1 MIDTPALRQ
10 AILHVESTPANILC
24 EDCRVAAPSHDLQP
38 NSRLQTESPFVQYG
52 SARFARC
59 SIFEEIPA
67 INTKDD
73 AMPLMT
79 TKPMFDLAYDG
90 GFAVGA
96 FNVNNMEITQSIV
109 DACAAEKSPLILQ
122 ISKGARKYAKM
133 NYLRHI
139 ILAAVEE
146 YPELPIAIHLDHGD
160 TVDLVD
166 TCIKDGFTSV
176 MIDGSH
182 HPYEENIHV
191 TAEAVKHA
199 HATGVVVEAELG
211 MLGGIEEDVV
221 GLDAE
226 EYEKNVEKF
235 LTDPEQA
242 KDFYKQTGIDS
253 LAVAIGTSH
262 GAFKFKH
269 EAKLAFNR
277 IEQIMKTCPGL
288 PLVMHG
294 SSSVP
299 QEFIDL
305 VNKYGGKMPNAKG
318 VPEDQISMA
327 VQKYGVCKVNID
339 TDLRLAMTAKIR
351 EVFVTKPAEF
361 DPRNYLGPAREAI
374 TQMVQRKLHVLN
386 SAGKAPEIIKHW
398 EKLGKPEPKFY
409 TKGKVA

>member
-1 MIDTPALRQ
+1 
-10 AILHVESTPANILC
+10 
-24 EDCRVAAPSHDLQP
+24 
-38 NSRLQTESPFVQYG
+38 
-52 SARFARC
+52 
-59 SIFEEIPA
+59 
-67 INTKDD
+67 
-73 AMPLMT
+73 MT

-90 GFAVGA
+90 GFAIGA
-96 FNVNNMEITQSIV
+96 FNVNNMELAQSIIA
-109 DACAAEKSPLILQ
+109 ACVKESSPCILQ
-122 ISKGARKYAKM
+122 ISKGARKYADIV
-133 NYLRHI
+133 YLKAI
-139 ILAAVEE
+139 IDAGVKQN
-146 YPELPIAIHLDHGD
+146 PGLPIAVHCDHGD
-160 TVDLVD
+160 TIELID
-166 TCIKDGFTSV
+166 TCINDGYTSV

-182 HPYEENIHV
+182 HEYDHNV
-191 TAEAVKHA
+191 KLTAEAVKHA
-199 HATGVVVEAELG
+199 HAAGVTVEAELG

-221 GLDAE
+221 GMDAH

-235 LTDPEQA
+235 LTDPKQA
-242 KDFYKQTGIDS
+242 RDFWDKTKCDS

-269 EAKLAFNR
+269 EAKLAFDR

-305 VNKYGGKMPNAKG
+305 VNKYGGNMPNAKG
-318 VPEDQISMA
+318 VPEDQIAMA

-351 EVFVTKPAEF
+351 EVFATKAAEF

-386 SAGKAPEIIKHW
+386 SAGKAEAIIKHW
-398 EKLGKPEPKFY
+398 EKQGKPLPSYY
-409 TKGKVA
+409 TKGKAA

>member
-1 MIDTPALRQ
+1 
-10 AILHVESTPANILC
+10 
-24 EDCRVAAPSHDLQP
+24 
-38 NSRLQTESPFVQYG
+38 
-52 SARFARC
+52 
-59 SIFEEIPA
+59 
-67 INTKDD
+67 
-73 AMPLMT
+73 MPLMT

-90 GFAVGA
+90 GFAIGA
-96 FNVNNMEITQSIV
+96 FNVNNMEITQGIIE
-109 DACAAEKSPLILQ
+109 AAAVEKSPLILQ

-133 NYLRHI
+133 NYLKAI
-139 ILAAVEE
+139 IDAAVAE
-146 YPELPIAIHLDHGD
+146 YPDLPIAIHLDHGD

-182 HPYEENIHV
+182 HGYDENV
-191 TAEAVKHA
+191 KLTAEAVQHA
-199 HATGVVVEAELG
+199 HAKGVTVEAELG

-221 GLDAE
+221 GMDAHD
-226 EYEKNVEKF
+226 YEKNIEKF
-235 LTDPEQA
+235 LTDPQQA
-242 KDFYKQTGIDS
+242 KDFWDKTKCDS

-269 EAKLAFNR
+269 EAKLAFDR
-277 IEQIMKTCPGL
+277 VEQIMKTCPGL

-318 VPEDQISMA
+318 VPEDQINMA
-327 VQKYGVCKVNID
+327 VTKYGVCKVNID

-361 DPRNYLGPAREAI
+361 DPRNYMGPGREAI
-374 TQMVQRKLHVLN
+374 VGMVKRKMGAGVL
-386 SAGKAPEIIKHW
+386 
-398 EKLGKPEPKFY
+398 
-409 TKGKVA
+409 

>member
-1 MIDTPALRQ
+1 
-10 AILHVESTPANILC
+10 
-24 EDCRVAAPSHDLQP
+24 
-38 NSRLQTESPFVQYG
+38 
-52 SARFARC
+52 
-59 SIFEEIPA
+59 
-67 INTKDD
+67 
-73 AMPLMT
+73 MPLMT
-79 TKPMFDLAYDG
+79 TKPMFDLAYTG

-96 FNVNNMEITQSIV
+96 FNVNNMEITQGII
-109 DACAAEKSPLILQ
+109 DACAKEQSPLILQ
-122 ISKGARKYAKM
+122 ISKGARKYA
-133 NYLRHI
+133 NIRYLKHI
-139 ILAAVEE
+139 IDAAVEE
-146 YPELPIAIHLDHGD
+146 HPELPIAIHLDHGD
-160 TVDLVD
+160 TVDLVQ
-166 TCIKDGFTSV
+166 TCIRDGFTSV

-182 HPYEENIHV
+182 HPYNENVKV
-191 TAEAVKHA
+191 TAEAVRVA
-199 HATGVVVEAELG
+199 HAAGVVVEAELG

-242 KDFYKQTGIDS
+242 RDFCQRTGIDS

-277 IEQIMKTCPGL
+277 IEQIMRTCPGL

-305 VNKYGGKMPNAKG
+305 VNKYGGKMPNARG

-351 EVFVTKPAEF
+351 EVFATKPAEF
-361 DPRNYLGPAREAI
+361 DPRNYLGPARDAI
-374 TQMVQRKLHVLN
+374 QKMVQRKLHMLN
-386 SAGKAPEIIKHW
+386 SAGKSDTIMKHW
-398 EKLGKPEPKFY
+398 EKLGKPLPAFY
-409 TKGKVA
+409 TKGKAA

>member
-1 MIDTPALRQ
+1 
-10 AILHVESTPANILC
+10 
-24 EDCRVAAPSHDLQP
+24 
-38 NSRLQTESPFVQYG
+38 
-52 SARFARC
+52 
-59 SIFEEIPA
+59 
-67 INTKDD
+67 
-73 AMPLMT
+73 MPLMS
-79 TKPMFDLAYDG
+79 TKPMFDLAYTG

-96 FNVNNMEITQSIV
+96 FNVNNMELAQAIL
-109 DACAAEKSPLILQ
+109 DACAKEKSPLILQ
-122 ISKGARKYAKM
+122 ISKGARKYA
-133 NYLRHI
+133 NIRYLKAI
-139 ILAAVEE
+139 IDAGVAE
-146 YPELPIAIHLDHGD
+146 YPDLPIAVHCDHGD
-160 TVDLVD
+160 TLDLIQQ
-166 TCIKDGFTSV
+166 CINDGYTSV

-182 HPYEENIHV
+182 HPYDHNV
-191 TAEAVKHA
+191 KLTADAVQLA
-199 HATGVVVEAELG
+199 HAAGVVVEAELG

-221 GLDAE
+221 GMDAH

-235 LTDPEQA
+235 LTDPVQA
-242 KDFYKQTGIDS
+242 KDFWEKTKCDS

-269 EAKLAFNR
+269 EAKLAFDR

-305 VNKYGGKMPNAKG
+305 VNKYGGNMPNAKG

-351 EVFVTKPAEF
+351 EVFATKAAEF

-374 TQMVQRKLHVLN
+374 TKMVQRKLHVLN
-386 SAGKAPEIIKHW
+386 SAGKADAINAQWK
-398 EKLGKPEPKFY
+398 KLGSPMPKFY
-409 TKGKVA
+409 SKGKAA